1 MSKDYLEAI
10 KHLDY
15 LYNSKTFR
23 YTDDWERF
31 RENYDAVKD
40 ALLSAQKEHKAFEI
54 IKEKKVN
61 IGRFYHVVFLLKAG
75 YDGCK
80 RNNGSSFY
88 NICDPE
94 KGFIT
99 EDEFYTLKEVLEQTT

>member
-15 LYNSKTFR
+15 LYNSKTFK

-40 ALLSAQKEHKAFEI
+40 ALLSAQKEHKAFVI

-61 IGRFYHVVFLLKAG
+61 ISTFYHVVFILKAD
-75 YDGCK
+75 YDDCK
-80 RNNGSSFY
+80 LNNGSVFY

-94 KGFIT
+94 RDFLT
-99 EDEFYTLKEVLEQTT
+99 EDEFYTLKEVLGQTT